1 MREYIKNFKNLIN
14 ISSQHY
20 RNKSIAS
27 LATSKCGIQHSHLD
41 SEKKN
46 TAWLVV
52 HLSTNL
58 TVHKLFF

>member
-1 MREYIKNFKNLIN
+1 MREYIINFKNLIN

-20 RNKSIAS
+20 RNKLIAS
-27 LATSKCGIQHSHLD
+27 LATSMCGIQHSHLD
-41 SEKKN
+41 SEKN

-58 TVHKLFF
+58 TVHKLFFK

>member
-20 RNKSIAS
+20 RNKLIAS

-41 SEKKN
+41 SEKKILLGLLYISVQ
-46 TAWLVV
+46 T
-52 HLSTNL
+52 
-58 TVHKLFF
+58 